1 LFTLFRLAR
10 KLITFGLLLVIVYLG
25 ITFVQVWQASRRD
38 DARSAEA
45 IVVFGAAQYNG
56 RPSPVLKARLD
67 HAADLYEKDVAPTI
81 VVTGG
86 QAKGDDSPF
95 NEANVS
101 ARYLMDVREVPDEAL
116 LLETASENSWQQMA
130 SAANELR
137 KRGKEQVVL
146 VTDPFHAA
154 RVQAMADE
162 LGLDSHVSP
171 TRTSPIAGNRE
182 LKHFARETV
191 AVAAG
196 RVVGFRRLMGVN
208 SVADKVRDGVQ
219 SG

>member
-1 LFTLFRLAR
+1 MFGLFRLVR
-10 KLITFGLLLVIVYLG
+10 KLVGFGVLLLVVYLAV
-25 ITFVQVWQASRRD
+25 TLVQVLLASRRD
-38 DARSAEA
+38 DARPAEA

-56 RPSPVLKARLD
+56 RPSPVLRARLD
-67 HAADLYEKDVAPTI
+67 HAAALYERDIAPTI

-86 QAKGDDSPF
+86 NQPGDAT
-95 NEANVS
+95 NEATAS
-101 ARYLMDVREVPDEAL
+101 ARYLSREHGIPDEDIL
-116 LLETASENSWQQMA
+116 REISSVNSWQQMA

-137 KRGKEQVVL
+137 KRGKEQVIL

-154 RVQAMADE
+154 RVQAMAEE

-171 TRTSPIAGNRE
+171 TRTSPIGGTRE

-196 RVVGFRRLMGVN
+196 RVFGFRNVMGVDK
-208 SVADKVRDGVQ
+208 VADKVREGV
-219 SG
+219 GTG

>member
-1 LFTLFRLAR
+1 MTPLRLLR
-10 KLITFGLLLVIVYLG
+10 RLVTFAVVALAVYLG
-25 ITFVQVWQASRRD
+25 VTFVQVWQAARRD
-38 DARSAEA
+38 EARPAEA

-56 RPSPVLKARLD
+56 RPSPVLRARLD
-67 HAADLYEKDVAPTI
+67 HAADLYKQKIAPTI

-86 QAKGDDSPF
+86 NRPGDQS
-95 NEANVS
+95 NEAAAS
-101 ARYLMDVREVPDEAL
+101 ADYLRTTYRIPESAIL
-116 LLETASENSWQQMA
+116 RETASSNSWQQMA

-146 VTDPFHAA
+146 VSDPFHAA

-162 LGLDSHVSP
+162 LGLVAHVSP
-171 TRTSPIAGNRE
+171 TRTSPIKGTRE
-182 LKHFARETV
+182 LRYFGRETV

-196 RVVGFRRLMGVN
+196 RVVGFRRLMGIDKAV
-208 SVADKVRDGVQ
+208 VKVRGAAG